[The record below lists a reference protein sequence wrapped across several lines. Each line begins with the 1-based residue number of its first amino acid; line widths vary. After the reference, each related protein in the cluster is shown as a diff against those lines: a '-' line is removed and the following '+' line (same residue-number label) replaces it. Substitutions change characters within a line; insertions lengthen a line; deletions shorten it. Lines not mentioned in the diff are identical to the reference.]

1 MKRVSNEKYIKHG
14 DYKMTKPKAINC
26 TTRLVA
32 FVLLIIAI
40 LRSAME
46 QILTGL
52 RLSEKKAGSTEDW
65 ESFVPRLQRA
75 AASCQGSGRGV
86 LIGLR
91 MKCLSRLRAAAIAQ
105 SYGVSPYGT
114 GYYS

>member
-1 MKRVSNEKYIKHG
+1 MKYNNDQAKSDQLY
-14 DYKMTKPKAINC
+14 TQ
-26 TTRLVA
+26 LVA

-52 RLSEKKAGSTEDW
+52 RLSEKQTGSAEDW

>member
-1 MKRVSNEKYIKHG
+1 MKYNNDQAKSDQLY
-14 DYKMTKPKAINC
+14 TQ
-26 TTRLVA
+26 LVA

-91 MKCLSRLRAAAIAQ
+91 MKCFSRLRAAAIAQ

>member
-1 MKRVSNEKYIKHG
+1 MKYNNDQAKSDQLY
-14 DYKMTKPKAINC
+14 TQ
-26 TTRLVA
+26 LVA

-65 ESFVPRLQRA
+65 ESFVSRLQRA
-75 AASCQGSGRGV
+75 AASCLGSGRGI

-91 MKCLSRLRAAAIAQ
+91 VKRLSRLRAAAIAQ